1 MQDRFGHSI
10 PARWL
15 LVSTLLVATI
25 GLPRWSVAEVE
36 KASWCQFHGPNGSG
50 VAIGDASAPVEFG
63 PDKNLFWRAE
73 LPAGHSSPCVAEGRV
88 FITAYEAEN
97 KLLVT
102 ICLDA
107 NTGELLW
114 KQPATADEIEKHHEI
129 SNPATSTPATD
140 GNIVVVY
147 FGSAGLLA
155 YDLDG
160 NELWRKRLPV
170 AKAYRQ
176 FGSGTSPIVADGK
189 VVLDMQLEADSYL
202 VAYDLA
208 TGNEVWKT
216 PRPIHNKSWSTP
228 IVWREGEARRVGL
241 PAAGRF
247 SAYDLA
253 SGQEVWWVDGVG
265 NQVCATPVVEGDTI
279 IISSAGVLGERDNVI
294 IPPVFE
300 EFLAQHDANKDGSIA
315 LDEIPDSL
323 LVADRK
329 AAGGAGNMPLKQ
341 ILPFFAPP
349 NATQLN
355 RADWEKMRQS
365 ITAFNESDLNKTNV
379 MAVRTGGTGDVTNS
393 HIAWQETR
401 GVPEVPSPLSYKDRI
416 WMIKTGGVLTCLAAA
431 DGKVV
436 YQGRVGQAGGYYAS
450 PVASGGKIYVAS
462 DYGVVTVLEAGNELK
477 VVAHNELLEAV
488 LATPAI
494 VDGTLFVRTNK
505 QLFAFRD

>member
-1 MQDRFGHSI
+1 
-10 PARWL
+10 
-15 LVSTLLVATI
+15 
-25 GLPRWSVAEVE
+25 
-36 KASWCQFHGPNGSG
+36 
-50 VAIGDASAPVEFG
+50 VAIGDASVPVEFG
-63 PDKNLFWRAE
+63 PDKNVLWQVD
-73 LPAGHSSPCVAEGRV
+73 LPAGHSSPCVTAGRV
-88 FITAYEAEN
+88 FVTAYEAEN
-97 KLLVT
+97 KRLVT

-107 NTGELLW
+107 KTGELLW
-114 KQPATADEIEKHHEI
+114 TQPATADEIERHHEI

-147 FGSAGLLA
+147 FGSAGLIA
-155 YDLDG
+155 YDFAG
-160 NELWRKRLPV
+160 QELWHNQLPI
-170 AKAYRQ
+170 AKTYRQ
-176 FGSGTSPIVADGK
+176 FGTGTSPIVADGK
-189 VVLDMQLEADSYL
+189 VVLDMQLEGDSYL

-208 TGNEVWKT
+208 TGNEAWKT

-228 IVWREGEARRVGL
+228 IAWSEGDARRVGL

-247 SAYDLA
+247 NAYDLA

-265 NQVCATPVVEGDTI
+265 NQVCATPVVDGDKI
-279 IISSAGVLGERDNVI
+279 VISSAGVLGERDNVI
-294 IPPVFE
+294 IPLAFE
-300 EFLAQHDANKDGSIA
+300 EFLAQHDANKDGSIEMN
-315 LDEIPDSL
+315 EIPDSL

-341 ILPFFAPP
+341 ILPFFAAP
-349 NATQLN
+349 NATRWT

-379 MAVRTGGTGDVTNS
+379 MAVRTGGEGDVTNS

-401 GVPEVPSPLSYKDRI
+401 GVPEVPSPLSYRDQV

-436 YQGRVGQAGGYYAS
+436 FQGRVGRAGGYYAS
-450 PVASGGKIYVAS
+450 PVASGGRIYVAS
-462 DYGVVTVLEAGNELK
+462 DYGVITVLEAGDELK
-477 VVAHNELLEAV
+477 VLAHNELPDAV

-494 VDGTLFVRTNK
+494 VDGTLFVRTTR